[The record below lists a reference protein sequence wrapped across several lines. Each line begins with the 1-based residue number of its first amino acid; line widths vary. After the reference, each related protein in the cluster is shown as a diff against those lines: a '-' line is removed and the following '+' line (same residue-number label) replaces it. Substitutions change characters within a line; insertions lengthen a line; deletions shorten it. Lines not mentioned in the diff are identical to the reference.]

1 MKVGAGGLQSLTI
14 FDMLRAM
21 MQPHPAQAGRPAPVR
36 PEAAPVG
43 TPAAAPVAAG
53 PPGEDL
59 VRAVQTLNRAA
70 EQYNYPYRLRTVPE
84 QPGWVEVLEALNQ
97 RPVGLLNPEQAQA
110 LVENVR
116 RGQLGVRTD
125 VWA

>member
-1 MKVGAGGLQSLTI
+1 MKVGAGGLQSLTV

-21 MQPHPAQAGRPAPVR
+21 MQPNPERPAAVR
-36 PEAAPVG
+36 PENAAAG

-59 VRAVQTLNRAA
+59 VRAVESLNRAA

-84 QPGWVEVLEALNQ
+84 EPGWVEVLEAQNQ
-97 RPVGLLNPEQAQA
+97 RPVGLLNPEQVQT

-116 RGQLGVRTD
+116 QGRLGVRTD
-125 VWA
+125 LWA

>member
-1 MKVGAGGLQSLTI
+1 MKVGAGGLQSLTV

-21 MQPHPAQAGRPAPVR
+21 MQPYPERPTPMR

-59 VRAVQTLNRAA
+59 VRAVETLNRAA
-70 EQYNYPYRLRTVPE
+70 EQHNYPYRLRTVPE
-84 QPGWVEVLEALNQ
+84 RPGWVEVLEARNQ
-97 RPVGLLNPEQAQA
+97 RPVGLLNPEQAQT

-116 RGQLGVRTD
+116 QGRLGVRTD